1 MRSTVAQV
9 VVLVVLAG
17 GVGAYFAATRPPQ
30 LKLPENINQ
39 QFDTPATPKGT
50 TPDAPTGAK
59 TSTKVETPAAPVPKT
74 PEPKTPEPKAPA
86 GTKAPA
92 AVAPAGPAAT
102 PAAPTPAT
110 PAAAKADNDVNITL
124 ARAKELYDAGTL
136 NNRQVVFVDAREYRE
151 FAAGHI
157 AGAMWLPKKHFDG
170 AAPKK
175 VLNYLPGA
183 AVVVYCGGGDCTDSE
198 AVVKRLVAMNLN
210 IGPLFI
216 MKDGFPAWQS
226 AGFAVGTG
234 AEVGFE

>member
-30 LKLPENINQ
+30 LRLPESINEQ
-39 QFDTPATPKGT
+39 VSSVPTDPNAT
-50 TPDAPTGAK
+50 A
-59 TSTKVETPAAPVPKT
+59 PAAPAVT
-74 PEPKTPEPKAPA
+74 PRVTPPAPVEPKAQPA
-86 GTKAPA
+86 TAAPDAKAPA
-92 AVAPAGPAAT
+92 TTTPAVPAAT
-102 PAAPTPAT
+102 A
-110 PAAAKADNDVNITL
+110 PAAAKADKTDVNITL
-124 ARAKELYDAGTL
+124 ARAKEIYDAGTL
-136 NNRQVVFVDAREYRE
+136 DGRQVVFVDAREFRE
-151 FAAGHI
+151 FSAGHI

-175 VLNYLPGA
+175 VLNYLPGS

-216 MKDGFPAWQS
+216 MKDGFPEWQK
-226 AGFAVGTG
+226 AGHPVLTG